1 MPAEARVMFEPWR
14 ERDASLLAQVVPL
27 LESGHFET
35 LADLLQ
41 NQHETDIAIL
51 LESLP
56 THQRQQVWD
65 LVPSEQQGNVL
76 LNLHDEVRNSLI
88 AQMPNQELADAVEH
102 LDADDIAFVL
112 EDVPEAKS
120 DAVLEQLDHETRA
133 DVEASLSYPE
143 GTAGRLMRYDVI
155 EVRADIDIYTVLR
168 YLRRHKVL
176 PDLTDGLMVVD
187 EAGYYLGKLPLST
200 LVTLP
205 GSARVESVMDAS
217 EKAISAYMEEDEV
230 AHLFDRRDLVSVAVV
245 DATGKLI
252 GRITVD
258 DVLDVIRAQSERTLM
273 GMAGLDEEADI
284 FAPVLISAKRRAL
297 WLGLNLCTASL
308 VAWVIGQFSGSISQ
322 LVSLAILMPIV
333 ASMGGVTGNQ
343 TLTLT
348 IRGLA
353 LGQVSLSNVRWLL
366 RREFAV
372 GLLNGLL
379 WASVMGVAAWLVFE
393 PGVGLVIAAA
403 LTINMTLAVS
413 AGVFI
418 PILLDRLGID
428 PALSASMVLTTI
440 TDVMG
445 FVTFLGL
452 ATIFLL

>member
-1 MPAEARVMFEPWR
+1 
-14 ERDASLLAQVVPL
+14 
-27 LESGHFET
+27 
-35 LADLLQ
+35 
-41 NQHETDIAIL
+41 
-51 LESLP
+51 
-56 THQRQQVWD
+56 
-65 LVPSEQQGNVL
+65 
-76 LNLHDEVRNSLI
+76 
-88 AQMPNQELADAVEH
+88 
-102 LDADDIAFVL
+102 
-112 EDVPEAKS
+112 
-120 DAVLEQLDHETRA
+120 
-133 DVEASLSYPE
+133 
-143 GTAGRLMRYDVI
+143 
-155 EVRADIDIYTVLR
+155 
-168 YLRRHKVL
+168 
-176 PDLTDGLMVVD
+176 
-187 EAGYYLGKLPLST
+187 
-200 LVTLP
+200 
-205 GSARVESVMDAS
+205 
-217 EKAISAYMEEDEV
+217 
-230 AHLFDRRDLVSVAVV
+230 
-245 DATGKLI
+245 
-252 GRITVD
+252 
-258 DVLDVIRAQSERTLM
+258 
-273 GMAGLDEEADI
+273 
-284 FAPVLISAKRRAL
+284 
-297 WLGLNLCTASL
+297 
-308 VAWVIGQFSGSISQ
+308 

>member
-1 MPAEARVMFEPWR
+1 MPAEARVMFESWR

-65 LVPSEQQGNVL
+65 LVPNEQQGNVL